1 MSELFAGFARQL
13 AHLIAEYPLW
23 FLTGFVL
30 LLALQT
36 LRLFVQKT
44 AAGRRVAGH
53 RKLGAD
59 GERRARSL
67 LKKEGYRIQAEQSS
81 GSYSLLVDGERVPVR
96 LRADFIVER
105 RGRLY
110 VAEVKSGEE
119 SVKVTGR
126 ATRRQLLEYL
136 FAFEVHGVLLLDMQ
150 ESCIREVSFP
160 PLKARSP

>member
-1 MSELFAGFARQL
+1 MSELFAGFTGQL
-13 AHLIAEYPLW
+13 ADLISRYPLW
-23 FLTGFVL
+23 FLGGLLL

-53 RKLGAD
+53 RRLGAD
-59 GERRARSL
+59 GERRARTL

-81 GSYSLLVDGERVPVR
+81 GTYSLLVDGQRVPVR

-105 RGRLY
+105 RGRVY

-136 FAFEVHGVLLLDMQ
+136 FAFDVHGVLLLDMH
-150 ESCIREVSFP
+150 ESCIREVNFP
-160 PLKARSP
+160 PLKGR

>member
-1 MSELFAGFARQL
+1 MSELSSALFHGLRG
-13 AHLIAEYPLW
+13 LIEQYPLW
-23 FLTGFVL
+23 FLAGLLL
-30 LLALQT
+30 LLAIQS
-36 LRLFVQKT
+36 LRLLVLRT
-44 AAGRRVAGH
+44 APGRRVAGH

-67 LKKEGYRIQAEQSS
+67 LKKEGYRIQAEQS
-81 GSYSLLVDGERVPVR
+81 GGTYSLLVDDQAMLVR

-105 RGRLY
+105 RGRTY

-150 ESCIREVSFP
+150 EDCIRQVSFP
-160 PLKARSP
+160 ALKGR